1 MSKQALHGLLLLVVS
16 ALAVPVSSAD
26 DKKTPSPPAPRP
38 VTSRLANAA
47 EVRQRLGLTPAYD
60 RVAGIESIKI
70 AILDYGFEGLESSKR
85 YLPENAVIVENY
97 DTAFV
102 QRFSLGDPN
111 FKKSF
116 APGNAHGRTMAQII
130 WGMTGFLPQG
140 PKFYLLNANGPTM
153 LRRAV
158 RYAIE
163 AHVDIILFSNVFEGG
178 GYGDGR
184 GPINRMVADALA
196 ADILW
201 INAAG
206 NYGGHVY
213 NGPVRIQPDGY
224 LQVASGKDPTALR
237 FRNLL
242 DENTIT
248 ITLTWN
254 DYRNQED
261 AGTDKDLDL
270 FVEDADGKRVGASEK
285 TQVSGTKTAGA
296 EESRNPR
303 ERVVLA
309 DLPAQPERDY
319 RIRIRARKN
328 NFTPQDEIRVLVS
341 GSRAGV
347 VDRQTN
353 QMVDGIQFL
362 DASGKGEIYPPADNP
377 LVLAVG
383 DGDSGSSVGPTADHR
398 VKPDVVI
405 DDSRAYFTN
414 GEVTAG
420 ASNAAAFFASAV
432 ALMKAAEP
440 GLRTRHLLWFA
451 HYGRA
456 IRPASSA
463 RPATTRTVAGSSV
476 TVLEG
481 NGRSRR
487 LWQTPTLQELKQ
499 QVHQDGP

>member
-1 MSKQALHGLLLLVVS
+1 
-16 ALAVPVSSAD
+16 
-26 DKKTPSPPAPRP
+26 
-38 VTSRLANAA
+38 
-47 EVRQRLGLTPAYD
+47 VRQHVGLSPAYD
-60 RVAGIESIKI
+60 KVAGIEAINI
-70 AILDYGFEGLESSKR
+70 AILDYGFDGMESARR
-85 YLPENAVIVENY
+85 YLPENAVVVEHY
-97 DTAFV
+97 DTQFV
-102 QRFSLGDPN
+102 KRFQLGDPD
-111 FKKSF
+111 FKKGF

-130 WGMTGFLPQG
+130 WGVTGFSSAG

-153 LRRAV
+153 LRRAI

-163 AHVDIILFSNVFEGG
+163 AKVDIILFSNVFEGG

-213 NGPVRIQPDGY
+213 NGRIRIGPDGY
-224 LQVASGKDPTALR
+224 LQLTGGKDPTALR

-242 DENTIT
+242 DENSVTVT
-248 ITLTWN
+248 VTWN
-254 DYRNQED
+254 DYRDQED

-270 FVEDADGKRVGASEK
+270 YVEDAEGKQVGSSAK
-285 TQVSGTKTAGA
+285 IQIKAPKVATP

-309 DLPAQPERDY
+309 DLSAQPEKDY
-319 RIRIRARKN
+319 RIRIRAKKN
-328 NFTPQDEIRVLVS
+328 NFAPHDEIRVLVS

-353 QMVDGIQFL
+353 QMINGIQFL
-362 DASGKGEIYPPADNP
+362 DASGQGEIYPPADNP

-383 DGDSGSSVGPTADHR
+383 DGDVGSSVGPTADHR
-398 VKPDVVI
+398 IKPDIVI

-420 ASNAAAFFASAV
+420 ASNAAAFFASSV
-432 ALMKAAEP
+432 ALMKAVEP

-456 IRPASSA
+456 IRPPSSA
-463 RPATTRTVAGSSV
+463 RPTSTRTTAGSSV
-476 TVLEG
+476 SVIEG
-481 NGRSRR
+481 SARIRR

-499 QVHQDGP
+499 QVQKDSR